1 MGMIGDARAGVG
13 VSGVGKFIGSKVLKL
28 WYFAKS
34 DHKNVKLASLKQ
46 CHFYAQHKISEPK
59 YFHEP
64 LQASPSRIHPPRLQH
79 TPQTHSPTLENT
91 CWLAAPLH
99 KHLHSFHTC
108 FSLSDLFS
116 VADKGEPEG
125 EQRPSQLWAS
135 SPSDIFYL
143 PNSGTP
149 GSTRSCNCERVPPRM
164 VFIFAKYK
172 KFY

>member
-1 MGMIGDARAGVG
+1 MIGDAWGGVG
-13 VSGVGKFIGSKVLKL
+13 VSGVGKFIGSKVLRL

-46 CHFYAQHKISEPK
+46 CHFYAQHKIPEPK

-64 LQASPSRIHPPRLQH
+64 LQASPSRIHPP
-79 TPQTHSPTLENT
+79 PPPTNSTNSLTNPGNE
-91 CWLAAPLH
+91 CSLAAPLH

-116 VADKGEPEG
+116 VADKGESEG

-135 SPSDIFYL
+135 SPSDGFHI
-143 PNSGTP
+143 S
-149 GSTRSCNCERVPPRM
+149 
-164 VFIFAKYK
+164 KYK
-172 KFY
+172 KVY